1 MNNRISDGKVIIK
14 SNRKKDSYWI
24 NLDLIDITAEST
36 LNFLMI
42 FYPTH
47 PLLPISSPKS
57 HLEPTANG
65 PTPDFETP

>member
-47 PLLPISSPKS
+47 PLLPI
-57 HLEPTANG
+57 
-65 PTPDFETP
+65 

>member
-42 FYPTH
+42 FY
-47 PLLPISSPKS
+47 
-57 HLEPTANG
+57 LEPTANG